1 MLKEALEVSPN
12 SAHKSVRLSGG
23 LDVKRFC
30 QAKNR
35 KELRREMSLPEDSV
49 ILLTI
54 RRLAPRMGL
63 ESLRRAMKT
72 IERARENVILIN
84 S

>member
-12 SAHKSVRLSGG
+12 SAHKSV
-23 LDVKRFC
+23 
-30 QAKNR
+30 